1 MKYIHVLI
9 FSFSL
14 LFPINSSIAA
24 EVYFVDIKKIL
35 NESKAG
41 KQAQNFLKKK
51 FDNENKKFEKE
62 GVALKK
68 EETDLIAKKKLISKE
83 EYVKN
88 LNTLREKSVNF
99 QKKRRKA
106 SNDWIK

>member
-51 FDNENKKFEKE
+51 
-62 GVALKK
+62 
-68 EETDLIAKKKLISKE
+68 I
-83 EYVKN
+83 
-88 LNTLREKSVNF
+88 R
-99 QKKRRKA
+99 
-106 SNDWIK
+106 